1 MSQSSARPSLC
12 PPRHGHPPD
21 GGGAPPPS
29 WVLLDLHAY
38 VADREN
44 VTSAYG
50 TMSNGE
56 AIWVTFCTA
65 PPPLVSYICVW
76 CPNLPPTK
84 LVMEPTIE
92 AAEVDLV
99 HFRVSLR
106 AYSSLCDYFAP
117 SGGKGPSLSRLEKP
131 DRYLPYGNCI
141 ALLAQREI
149 GCIHLTAKTITLGEG
164 GLLGFADAWRGI
176 LVCDILGRK
185 PEHYLPL
192 PEHLIRLDK
201 LHDEP
206 LLLRD
211 VAFVKGRL
219 TLVEMRRSAPD
230 PDSSSS
236 CQSWDVSTWN
246 ISSPWEGQ
254 DGWRMDYMI
263 STRNITVDE
272 NTANVDLL
280 PKLQDNG
287 GTPKPSLG
295 RLGIAHPTLSLSDSH
310 VVYLMGK
317 AGDWDKKTLVLYVDM
332 RNERLQGVA
341 VFDLRIHSPGSPNR
355 SAWFQE
361 LFCWAQV
368 SSNLK
373 RPGKFQMLYPRKLQT
388 GVGGMDDMVYEAMQL
403 FAQEQHDAGPED
415 GDNDMALD

>member
-1 MSQSSARPSLC
+1 
-12 PPRHGHPPD
+12 
-21 GGGAPPPS
+21 
-29 WVLLDLHAY
+29 
-38 VADREN
+38 
-44 VTSAYG
+44 
-50 TMSNGE
+50 
-56 AIWVTFCTA
+56 
-65 PPPLVSYICVW
+65 
-76 CPNLPPTK
+76 
-84 LVMEPTIE
+84 
-92 AAEVDLV
+92 
-99 HFRVSLR
+99 
-106 AYSSLCDYFAP
+106 
-117 SGGKGPSLSRLEKP
+117 LSRLEKP

-141 ALLAQREI
+141 ALLAQREVGDI
-149 GCIHLTAKTITLGEG
+149 RPHVEDEGHYYLAALNHYMSRPGNFNLLLHNSMDKKWSSSPVSLDRLRIHLTAKTITLGEG

-355 SAWFQE
+355 SAWFQVIPSR
-361 LFCWAQV
+361 FPDKYD
-368 SSNLK
+368 S
-373 RPGKFQMLYPRKLQT
+373 
-388 GVGGMDDMVYEAMQL
+388 
-403 FAQEQHDAGPED
+403 
-415 GDNDMALD
+415 